1 MLDGGSATGGSATG
15 GRATGG
21 SSDLE
26 RGVGALKRFR
36 SRVHAILAAF
46 EDSAAGPEK
55 VAAHPLARA
64 HFGAPGTT
72 FPEAD
77 ELHAQYRRVHTG
89 LVKLS
94 RSLTEQIDCL
104 SIGVHGAEVGFDNV
118 EEELRRRFW
127 EIRSRT
133 EQQGRGTG
141 S

>member
-1 MLDGGSATGGSATG
+1 MLDGGSATGGS
-15 GRATGG
+15 
-21 SSDLE
+21 SDLA
-26 RGVGALKRFR
+26 RGVGALKQFR

-46 EDSAAGPEK
+46 QDSAAGPER
-55 VAAHPLARA
+55 VAVHTLTRA
-64 HFGAPGTT
+64 QFGAPGAP

-104 SIGVHGAEVGFDNV
+104 SIGVHGADVGFDNL

-133 EQQGRGTG
+133 EQGRGTG
-141 S
+141 A